1 VSGFT
6 ATGLVNNQAASV
18 LTGVSASGSGTNAGS
33 YNVIATGTDSN
44 YNLTLN
50 NGTLNIGKA
59 TATVTANSGS
69 ATYNGLDQSVSGFTA
84 TGLVNN
90 QTASVLTGVSASGSG
105 TNAGSY
111 SVIATGTDSNYNLT
125 LNNGT
130 LNIGKA
136 SVSVIGMAAASRDY
150 NGTDIATLT
159 GGTVSGTVNGETLGF
174 SGQSGRFDTPSV
186 GRGKVVTVSDL
197 MLVNGSGLASN
208 YNLLQQSG
216 LSADINMPA
225 VAQNVVK
232 TLASKV
238 LSLASTRAGAGDLST
253 NVTVIPSPS
262 TNVNTSPNAVMP
274 SNASG
279 SGQAVADVTLRIGNN
294 GSTLQ
299 IVSGGILLPVN
310 LPLLDEEDNRHVP

>member
-1 VSGFT
+1 
-6 ATGLVNNQAASV
+6 
-18 LTGVSASGSGTNAGS
+18 
-33 YNVIATGTDSN
+33 
-44 YNLTLN
+44 
-50 NGTLNIGKA
+50 
-59 TATVTANSGS
+59 
-69 ATYNGLDQSVSGFTA
+69 
-84 TGLVNN
+84 
-90 QTASVLTGVSASGSG
+90 
-105 TNAGSY
+105 
-111 SVIATGTDSNYNLT
+111 
-125 LNNGT
+125 
-130 LNIGKA
+130 
-136 SVSVIGMAAASRDY
+136 
-150 NGTDIATLT
+150 
-159 GGTVSGTVNGETLGF
+159 LGF